1 MSLRIRLAATAVACL
16 SFTTACGGGG
26 SDVPEQV
33 DGFTTITDCRELE
46 RLASIEVDR
55 INTSGDTDVVRAA
68 TDRFQRIVAHRD
80 SIC

>member
-1 MSLRIRLAATAVACL
+1 MSLRTRLVALALAVL
-16 SFTTACGGGG
+16 SLATACGGTD
-26 SDVPEQV
+26 SPEQV

-46 RLASIEVDR
+46 ELASIEVDR
-55 INTSGDTDVVRAA
+55 INTSGDADVVRAA

>member
-1 MSLRIRLAATAVACL
+1 MTLRIRLAAVVLASL
-16 SFTTACGGGG
+16 SFASACAG
-26 SDVPEQV
+26 SDAPEQQV

-46 RLASIEVDR
+46 NLASIEVDR
-55 INTSGDTDVVRAA
+55 INTSGDADVVRAA

>member
-1 MSLRIRLAATAVACL
+1 MSLRIRLAAAALACL
-16 SFTTACGGGG
+16 SFATACGG
-26 SDVPEQV
+26 SEVPEQV

-68 TDRFQRIVAHRD
+68 TDRFQRIGAHRD

>member
-1 MSLRIRLAATAVACL
+1 MSIRLRLVAVGLTFAIAGTSC
-16 SFTTACGGGG
+16 AG
-26 SDVPEQV
+26 SDAPEQV

-46 RLASIEVDR
+46 RLASVEVDR
-55 INTSGDTDVVRAA
+55 ISSSNDADVVSAA

>member
-1 MSLRIRLAATAVACL
+1 MSPRTRVAAAALAAL
-16 SFTTACGGGG
+16 SLATACGGT
-26 SDVPEQV
+26 DAPEQV

-55 INTSGDTDVVRAA
+55 INTSGDSDVVRAA

>member
-1 MSLRIRLAATAVACL
+1 MSLRLRLAAIALAGL
-16 SFTTACGGGG
+16 SLATACAG
-26 SDVPEQV
+26 SDAPEQV
-33 DGFTTITDCRELE
+33 DGFTTITDCSELE

-55 INTSGDTDVVRAA
+55 INTSGDGDVVRAA